1 MIKKF
6 FSLLLALTA
15 LLGLLTACGA
25 AAVDHGGNGSQA
37 GEAGGQDRDSVI
49 IAISSEPETL
59 DPCQGWGHGNTPI
72 VQSTLVKYDYDMSF
86 SNDLAT
92 GYNLS
97 EDGLTWTFTLRDDAF
112 FTDGE
117 AVTASDVVFTFE
129 TAKAAQSSVD
139 LTFLEAVEAPDDATV
154 VFTLSRPTSTFLNT
168 IASVGIVPEHAYGPD
183 YGTTPIG
190 SGPFKFVQWNPQEQ
204 LILEANEDYYGEVPA
219 MKRVTI
225 VFMDED
231 AALAAARAGQ
241 VDVAEVEGYR
251 IENIST
257 VDNRGFTLPV
267 LPDTGE
273 VTESGY
279 PIGNDVTC
287 NLEIRQAIAYAIDR
301 QQVAEAAVNG
311 YATPCYS
318 ENGGMPWNNPE
329 VAIETDVDYA
339 KQLLADAGWSDTDG
353 DGIVERDGLKAEFV
367 CLYPSGD
374 SVRQA
379 VAMAAA
385 EQVRAIGINIIVEGT
400 SWDDLAKRM
409 FSNAVMM
416 GWGAANPYES
426 YCLYYSAGALKDD
439 YYNPEGYMSDVTDGY
454 LTAAMEALT
463 VEDAYRNWQL
473 AQWDGETGTAMK
485 GECPWVWIVN
495 IDHVYYVRDG
505 LDIGRQQLHPHGA
518 SMPLLQ
524 NLQDWTWSE

>member
-139 LTFLEAVEAPDDATV
+139 LTFLEAVEAPDDTTV

-183 YGTTPIG
+183 YGTNPIG

-204 LILEANEDYYGEVPA
+204 
-219 MKRVTI
+219 
-225 VFMDED
+225 
-231 AALAAARAGQ
+231 Q
-241 VDVAEVEGYR
+241 
-251 IENIST
+251 
-257 VDNRGFTLPV
+257 
-267 LPDTGE
+267 
-273 VTESGY
+273 
-279 PIGNDVTC
+279 
-287 NLEIRQAIAYAIDR
+287 
-301 QQVAEAAVNG
+301 
-311 YATPCYS
+311 
-318 ENGGMPWNNPE
+318 
-329 VAIETDVDYA
+329 
-339 KQLLADAGWSDTDG
+339 
-353 DGIVERDGLKAEFV
+353 
-367 CLYPSGD
+367 
-374 SVRQA
+374 
-379 VAMAAA
+379 
-385 EQVRAIGINIIVEGT
+385 
-400 SWDDLAKRM
+400 
-409 FSNAVMM
+409 
-416 GWGAANPYES
+416 
-426 YCLYYSAGALKDD
+426 
-439 YYNPEGYMSDVTDGY
+439 
-454 LTAAMEALT
+454 
-463 VEDAYRNWQL
+463 
-473 AQWDGETGTAMK
+473 
-485 GECPWVWIVN
+485 
-495 IDHVYYVRDG
+495 
-505 LDIGRQQLHPHGA
+505 IGRA
-518 SMPLLQ
+518 SCR
-524 NLQDWTWSE
+524 ERV